1 MGEEAKRMALLEG
14 KVGLVTGAG
23 RGLGRACAN
32 LLAREGA
39 RVVVSDIDAANGEE
53 TARLVRDAGG
63 EAVFQRADIG
73 NVEEVRALVAFAVA
87 TFGAL
92 DCAINNAMAFIAR
105 TPFAQIADQEWSR
118 LARTNIDGMFFCM
131 KYEIAAM
138 LEGGG
143 GSIVNIGSGRE
154 TTGEAGLSWYLGA
167 KQAIYGMTKCAALD
181 YADKGIR
188 INAVAPGPMWTPAL
202 RETAERNPG
211 HLESHIARVPL
222 RRIAEPEE
230 VAEAAVWLCSP
241 RAGYVTG
248 ATLSADGGYVL
259 G

>member
-1 MGEEAKRMALLEG
+1 MTGMLEG

-39 RVVVSDIDAANGEE
+39 KVVVAEIDETTGEE
-53 TARLVRDAGG
+53 TASLIREGGGDAAFVRT
-63 EAVFQRADIG
+63 DIA
-73 NVEEVRALVAFAVA
+73 NPDDVRSMVRFAIE

-92 DCAINNAMAFIAR
+92 DCAINNAVAFIAR
-105 TPFAQIADQEWSR
+105 TPLAAIADEEWSR
-118 LARTNIDGMFFCM
+118 LARINIDGTFLCM
-131 KYEIAAM
+131 KYEIEAM
-138 LEGGG
+138 LNGGG
-143 GSIVNIGSGRE
+143 GAIVNIGSGRE

-181 YADKGIR
+181 YGEKGIR

-202 RETAERNPG
+202 RQTAAENPG
-211 HLESHIARVPL
+211 HLEGHIKRVPL
-222 RRIAEPEE
+222 RRIGEPEE